1 VHIDIVTDYGAE
13 AFILAL
19 RRFIAVRGKPIKVW
33 TDQGSQ
39 IAAAS
44 KEMKDVFRKCN
55 ENTVDEF
62 SSQMGIDRAFSDP
75 DAPWQNGC
83 AESLV
88 KSVKKALFTVI
99 GAQEL
104 TFTEMQTVL
113 MESASLVN
121 ERPIGRHPTDP
132 EDG

>member
-1 VHIDIVTDYGAE
+1 M
-13 AFILAL
+13 
-19 RRFIAVRGKPIKVW
+19 
-33 TDQGSQ
+33 
-39 IAAAS
+39 
-44 KEMKDVFRKCN
+44 KEVFRQCN
-55 ENTVDEF
+55 EKAVEEL
-62 SSQMGIDRAFSDP
+62 SSQMGIDWAFSAP

-99 GAQEL
+99 GVQEL

-121 ERPIGRHPTDP
+121 ERPIGRHPTDAD
-132 EDG
+132 DGSYLCPNDLLLGRSSSRVPDADYSSDKSPYLRHRFVQKIVSAFWTK